1 MGGAGWCGPGV
12 LRALGSLDRAAD
24 VSARAARG
32 GQFQVTDTLPPPPIA
47 RYPGQF
53 ITHVDTDGA
62 PVMTL
67 TFDDG
72 PSPYNTYSVLRTL
85 SDRHIKATFFLIG
98 VNVRAFPQIARD
110 IVSESH
116 EIGNHSVYHWP
127 YRADELSTQI
137 GPNQAIIQSETGVIP
152 VANRAPGLTKG
163 ISILDGCQDHG
174 LYELHTDMETFDW
187 LSPRHSASGLYDEFV
202 RYHHPGAIALYHDGG
217 GTRPTPAALPAIID
231 FAHSLGYRFT
241 TATGLIQRGQP
252 LPGHQ
257 SYASR
262 RADEIPQGYE
272 AAPDDAV
279 DGCGYDARA
288 ALVERLDD
296 PTVTRAER
304 SRIVEVLAEM
314 DALEADP

>member
-1 MGGAGWCGPGV
+1 M
-12 LRALGSLDRAAD
+12 
-24 VSARAARG
+24 VSARPTRVA
-32 GQFQVTDTLPPPPIA
+32 QFQVTDTLPPPPIA

-62 PVMTL
+62 PVMAL

-85 SDRHIKATFFLIG
+85 ADRDIKATFFLIG

-127 YRADELSTQI
+127 YEAYELSTQI

-163 ISILDGCQDHG
+163 TAILDRCQDHG

-187 LSPRHSASGLYDEFV
+187 SSPRHSASALYGEFV
-202 RYHHPGAIALYHDGG
+202 RYHHPGAFALYHDGG
-217 GTRPTPAALPAIID
+217 GSRPTPTALPAIVD
-231 FAHSLGYRFT
+231 YARSLGYTFT
-241 TATGLIQRGQP
+241 TATGLTHRGQP
-252 LPGHQ
+252 LPGHR
-257 SYASR
+257 SYAVR
-262 RADEIPQGYE
+262 GADEIPPGYSG
-272 AAPDDAV
+272 APDDGV
-279 DGCGYDARA
+279 DTCGYDARA
-288 ALVERLDD
+288 ELVERLDD

-314 DALEADP
+314 DALQSDS